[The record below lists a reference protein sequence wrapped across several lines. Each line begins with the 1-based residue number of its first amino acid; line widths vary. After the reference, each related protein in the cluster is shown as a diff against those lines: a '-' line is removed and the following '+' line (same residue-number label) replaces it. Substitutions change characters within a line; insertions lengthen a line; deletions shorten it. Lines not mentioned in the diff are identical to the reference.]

1 MAEERNQQAPWDVD
15 DWVAPGPGW
24 LVTKDFS
31 PTFKKL
37 PPPLGTLRT
46 YKA

>member
-1 MAEERNQQAPWDVD
+1 MVEERNRRAPWDVD

-31 PTFKKL
+31 PIFRSSHHH
-37 PPPLGTLRT
+37 LGL
-46 YKA
+46 